1 MRKISRLLLLGLFIS
16 MSAQAQDIKIA
27 FMGPLTG
34 GAAFI
39 GQEMI
44 GFSKAAVAIFNEET
58 GLNVQIVEGDTEIN
72 PDVGRI
78 VAERIAADDSVL
90 VVIGPAG
97 SQVCES
103 TQPIFEKAG
112 LAHITPLAPL
122 PASLTPAQPPF
133 SVPFP
138 TMPTRVKPSS
148 AFGSV
153 T

>member
-39 GQEMI
+39 SQEMI

-90 VVIGPAG
+90 VVIGPRWQ
-97 SQVCES
+97 S
-103 TQPIFEKAG
+103 G
-112 LAHITPLAPL
+112 LRIHSAHL
-122 PASLTPAQPPF
+122 
-133 SVPFP
+133 
-138 TMPTRVKPSS
+138 
-148 AFGSV
+148 
-153 T
+153 